1 MASVLTQDEKD
12 LQMMLACLVH
22 YGSKNADFQME
33 PYIWKRKPDGVH
45 LLNLGQTLNK
55 IKLAARIIVAI
66 ENPADVCVISAR
78 TYGQRPVMK
87 YCQAT
92 GATAVAG
99 RYTPGTFTNQITA
112 QYKEPRLVIVAD
124 PRVDHQA
131 VTECSYANIPVI
143 AFCDS
148 DSGLNYIDVAI
159 PANNKGKMSIGLMFW
174 LLAREVL
181 TMRGT
186 VNEANPWT
194 TMVDLFFYRDP
205 EELEKD
211 EEEAEGD
218 AFSARPADGWTSAA
232 PVAPQG
238 DWNATEGAAEEW
250 GTAGE
255 VAPAAEGMDW
265 GAPTEPA
272 APAAGWETAA
282 EPASG
287 ASWEQ
292 PAPAAGWEQ

>member
-1 MASVLTQDEKD
+1 
-12 LQMMLACLVH
+12 MLACLVH
-22 YGSKNADFQME
+22 FGSKNADFQMA

-45 LLNLGQTLNK
+45 LLNLGKTIEKLQ
-55 IKLAARIIVAI
+55 LAARIIVAI

-78 TYGQRPVMK
+78 TYGQRPVLK
-87 YCQAT
+87 YCQHT

-124 PRVDHQA
+124 PRTDHQA

-148 DSGLNYIDVAI
+148 DSPMNYIDCAI

-186 VNEANPWT
+186 VNEANPWNE
-194 TMVDLFFYRDP
+194 MVDLFFYRDP
-205 EELEKD
+205 EELEKEED
-211 EEEAEGD
+211 EVGQD
-218 AFSARPADGWTSAA
+218 AFAARPAEWSASQPAA
-232 PVAPQG
+232 PQE
-238 DWNATEGAAEEW
+238 WGAAERTEEW
-250 GTAGE
+250 GAPAPAEQVPAAGE
-255 VAPAAEGMDW
+255 QPVDW
-265 GAPTEPA
+265 GAPTQAPPA
-272 APAAGWETAA
+272 AAGWE
-282 EPASG
+282 SG
-287 ASWEQ
+287 AKPTQWDGQQ
-292 PAPAAGWEQ
+292 PAAAAGAAWE

>member
-1 MASVLTQDEKD
+1 
-12 LQMMLACLVH
+12 MMLACLVH
-22 YGSKNADFQME
+22 FGSKNADFQMA

-45 LLNLGQTLNK
+45 LLNLGKTMEKLA
-55 IKLAARIIVAI
+55 LAARIIVAI

-78 TYGQRPVMK
+78 TYGQRPVLK
-87 YCQAT
+87 YCQHT

-124 PRVDHQA
+124 PRTDHQA

-148 DSGLNYIDVAI
+148 DSPLNYVDVAI

-186 VNEANPWT
+186 VNEANPWNE
-194 TMVDLFFYRDP
+194 MVDLFFYRDP
-205 EELEKD
+205 EELEKED
-211 EEEAEGD
+211 EETNAQD
-218 AFSARPADGWTSAA
+218 AFAARPSNEWSASQ
-232 PVAPQG
+232 PVAPQEWG
-238 DWNATEGAAEEW
+238 SADRTEEW
-250 GTAGE
+250 G
-255 VAPAAEGMDW
+255 APTPEAASAPTDQGQVDW
-265 GAPTEPA
+265 GAPTQAPA
-272 APAAGWETAA
+272 AAGWESASAA
-282 EPASG
+282 QQPA
-287 ASWEQ
+287 ATSWEQ
-292 PAPAAGWEQ
+292 PQAAGWEK

>member
-1 MASVLTQDEKD
+1 
-12 LQMMLACLVH
+12 MMLACLVH

-45 LLNLGQTLNK
+45 LLNLGKTLDK
-55 IKLAARIIVAI
+55 VKLAARIIVAI

-78 TYGQRPVMK
+78 TYGQRPVLK
-87 YCQAT
+87 YCQHT
-92 GATAVAG
+92 GATPIAG

-124 PRVDHQA
+124 PRTDHQA

-143 AFCDS
+143 AFSDS
-148 DSGLNYIDVAI
+148 DSPLNYIDVAI

-186 VNEANPWT
+186 VNEANPWSE
-194 TMVDLFFYRDP
+194 MVDLFFYRDP
-205 EELEKD
+205 EELEKE
-211 EEEAEGD
+211 EEEAQED
-218 AFSARPADGWTSAA
+218 AFAARPAEWSSAA
-232 PVAPQG
+232 PVA
-238 DWNATEGAAEEW
+238 ATEWGADGAAPDAEW
-250 GTAGE
+250 GAAPEAG
-255 VAPAAEGMDW
+255 APAAAAGEQPIDW
-265 GAPTEPA
+265 GAPQEA
-272 APAAGWETAA
+272 APAAAGWESAA
-282 EPASG
+282 KPTT

-292 PAPAAGWEQ
+292 PAATPGWEQ